1 MLQNGKPQ
9 IFYNSFYIYRFELCQ
24 YVTHVYQFVFVV
36 SIGHISQ
43 LIFKFKH
50 KKAQLRPI

>member
-9 IFYNSFYIYRFELCQ
+9 IFYNRFYIYRFELCQ
-24 YVTHVYQFVFVV
+24 YVTHVYQFVIVV